1 MKKIILN
8 LLALT
13 ALVIAFSACE
23 KDENQ
28 VIFQEGKA
36 PVLSANLA
44 DSVALAKDNKDLPAI
59 TFNWTNPNYKFN
71 TGQSSQDVNYV
82 VQMRKQ
88 GSTAWVNTSISSVN
102 VSSTINQGAFNDFM
116 IKSTAEGGLELPFD
130 VVNRI
135 EVRVVSYLGALSAS
149 NATNF
154 SSNILVFK
162 VKPYSVLPDLW
173 ITGDGTASGW
183 TNTPPNTQ
191 KFTYNPGTRKFTI
204 SIMLTSGKAYKFL
217 EKQGAWQPQWGGCPP
232 TGGNISV
239 NDGTGSDPDA
249 IGTPPVT
256 STKTI
261 IVDLVARTCVI
272 Q

>member
-1 MKKIILN
+1 MKKIILSF
-8 LLALT
+8 LAL
-13 ALVIAFSACE
+13 AGLVIAFSSCE

-28 VIFQEGKA
+28 VVFQEGKA
-36 PVLSANLA
+36 PVLSATIV
-44 DSVALAKDNKDLPAI
+44 DSIALAKDNKDLPAI

-88 GSTAWVNTSISSVN
+88 GGSTWTNTSISSVN
-102 VSSTINQGAFNDFM
+102 INSTITQGAFNDFLV
-116 IKSTAEGGLELPFD
+116 KSTAEGGLNLPFD
-130 VVNRI
+130 AVSLI
-135 EVRVVSYLGALSAS
+135 EVRVVSYLGALGAA
-149 NATNF
+149 NTTNLN
-154 SSNILVFK
+154 SNILVFK

-191 KFTYNPGTRKFTI
+191 KFTYDPGTRKFTI

-239 NDGTGSDPDA
+239 NDGSGSDPDA
-249 IGTPPVT
+249 IGTPAVT

-261 IVDLVARTCVI
+261 IVDLSAKTCVI